1 MPGAEHHNKLS
12 VMKKL
17 GRYRVP
23 STSTLIAFE
32 ATARLGSVTFAA
44 RELGTTQS
52 VVSRYVTKLEREL
65 SVRLFRRSR
74 AGMSLTKAGRHF
86 HDAVVAGLGAIHTGR
101 EEVVELP
108 HTPQVRIA
116 CSHDVSH
123 LLMMPRHDALQVV
136 VGEDI
141 QIRFLTYLRHIDELA
156 PVEAADIVVSWC
168 VSDAVTEDHVL
179 LVPEEVQPICS
190 PEYAAANA
198 ELLRAPAAGWG
209 ALTLLDVRKPNLG
222 WATWRDWFD
231 VVGHPDAPPRVEDFD
246 NYTLTLQAAVAGRG
260 VALGWRY
267 CIEWYLDSGALVT
280 IGDAYYPFPDGCFAS
295 LTDRGRRNPGARK
308 CLAFFE
314 NFPEPRMS
322 RGKFDSRDRSRH
334 VKLPSWPS
342 QETVKHRS
350 RS

>member
-1 MPGAEHHNKLS
+1 MWSAEHHNKLS

-65 SVRLFRRSR
+65 SVRLFKRSR
-74 AGMSLTKAGRHF
+74 TGMSLTKAGHHF
-86 HDAVVAGLGAIHTGR
+86 HDAVVVGLGAIHTGR
-101 EEVVELP
+101 EEVIELP
-108 HTPQVRIA
+108 HKLQVRIA

-123 LLMMPRHDALQVV
+123 LLMMPRHDALQMM

-156 PVEAADIVVSWC
+156 PVDVADIVVSWGA
-168 VSDAVTEDHVL
+168 SDAVPEDHVL
-179 LVPEEVQPICS
+179 MMREEVQPICS
-190 PEYAAANA
+190 PDYAAANA
-198 ELLRAPAAGWG
+198 ELLRAPAAGWD
-209 ALTLLDVRKPNLG
+209 ALTLLDIRKPNLG

-231 VVGHPDAPPRVEDFD
+231 IVGHPDPPPRYEDFD
-246 NYTLTLQAAVAGRG
+246 TYTLTLQAAVAGRG

-267 CIEWYLDSGALVT
+267 CIEWYLDNGALVT
-280 IGDAYYPFPDGCFAS
+280 ISDGYRKFPGCYVAS

-314 NFPEPRMS
+314 NFAEPRMS
-322 RGKFDSRDRSRH
+322 RRKFDSRDRSRH
-334 VKLPSWPS
+334 LKLPSWPT
-342 QETVKHRS
+342 QETGKLRS

>member
-1 MPGAEHHNKLS
+1 METLRSAERHNKLS

-44 RELGTTQS
+44 HELGTTQS

-74 AGMSLTKAGRHF
+74 TGMSLTEAGHRF

-101 EEVVELP
+101 EEAVESP

-116 CSHDVSH
+116 CSHDVSQ
-123 LLMMPRHDALQVV
+123 LLLMPRHDALQVV
-136 VGEDI
+136 AGEDI

-156 PVEAADIVVSWC
+156 PVDDADIVVSWRP
-168 VSDAVTEDHVL
+168 SDAVPEDHVFM
-179 LVPEEVQPICS
+179 VPEEVQPICS
-190 PEYAAANA
+190 PDYAAANA

-209 ALTLLDVRKPNLG
+209 ALTLLDMGKPNLG

-231 VVGHPDAPPRVEDFD
+231 IVGHPDAPPRVEDFD
-246 NYTLTLQAAVAGRG
+246 TYTLTLQAAVAGRG

-267 CIEWYLDSGALVT
+267 CIEWYVDIGALVT
-280 IGDAYYPFPDGCFAS
+280 LGDAYRQFPGGYFAA
-295 LTDRGRRNPGARK
+295 LTGRGRRNPAARR
-308 CLAFFE
+308 CFAFFE
-314 NFPEPRMS
+314 NFGERH
-322 RGKFDSRDRSRH
+322 SRDRSRH
-334 VKLPSWPS
+334 VELPNWPIQSTDKL
-342 QETVKHRS
+342 RS